1 MPDRLK
7 PTVTSNCH
15 AVPKQS
21 TRHKYKSR
29 REKDAER
36 FRIGRILGYG
46 LLIFAILMLI
56 RNWEDYY
63 NYLRT
68 YWM

>member
-1 MPDRLK
+1 M
-7 PTVTSNCH
+7 
-15 AVPKQS
+15 PKQS